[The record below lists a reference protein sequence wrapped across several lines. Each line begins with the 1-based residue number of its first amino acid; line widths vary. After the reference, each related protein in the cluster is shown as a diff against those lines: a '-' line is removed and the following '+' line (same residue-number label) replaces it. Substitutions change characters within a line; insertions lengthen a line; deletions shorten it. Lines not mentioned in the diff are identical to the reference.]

1 MTEISID
8 RPSKAIQP
16 GMAVVATDGFAGR
29 SSELVKENR
38 AGQQAGRGVQVR
50 VHVGT
55 QVPAQMLAVLALAL
69 VIWLVAAVPARA
81 GWAIVGDTVPSGQVI
96 DDDVLIRGTDVVID
110 GTITGDL
117 LAVGS
122 TVTVNGP
129 VAGSVV
135 SLART
140 VTVNGEVGGS
150 VYTLARTLTL
160 GSTADVR
167 HSAHFAGLLLD
178 SQKGSRIGRDLVAA
192 SVRGSISSHIG
203 RAMNAMILLLTFNG
217 QIGGG
222 VDVPA
227 PGTAP
232 SVPVAP
238 GAALFFVSSGGE
250 KPPALAMAAISG
262 LGQSGAA
269 AADATTAAGIPGWLV
284 ARLADLV
291 VLLLVGALVLWLR
304 PVLIRRPAD
313 RLIRQPLP
321 AAGLGLVALTI
332 ALNGAAVAILLAV
345 LLLVLGI
352 WLGVLTLWELTLLL
366 WGIGYPGLIL
376 VASSFALIV
385 LYGSKAIVA
394 VLVGELILKRVA
406 PSSLE
411 YRILPLL
418 LGLVLYVA
426 LRSIPIM
433 GRAIEVTVT
442 IFGLGA
448 AWLALRRQ
456 PLPAAQ
462 AHAPLFEGGVQPANV
477 GID

>member
-1 MTEISID
+1 M
-8 RPSKAIQP
+8 
-16 GMAVVATDGFAGR
+16 
-29 SSELVKENR
+29 KENR
-38 AGQQAGRGVQVR
+38 AVHRSGCAVQVR
-50 VHVGT
+50 VHAGTDVGT
-55 QVPAQMLAVLALAL
+55 HVGTHVRARMLAALVLALAA
-69 VIWLVAAVPARA
+69 WLAAAVPARA
-81 GWAIVGDTVPSGQVI
+81 GWAIVGDTVPAGQVI

-122 TVTVNGP
+122 TVTVNGS
-129 VAGSVV
+129 VSGSLV

-150 VYTLARTLTL
+150 VYTLARTLKL

-178 SQKGSRIGRDLVAA
+178 SHPGSRIGRDLVVA

-203 RAMNAMILLLTFNG
+203 RALNAMVLLLTFNG

-227 PGTAP
+227 PGA
-232 SVPVAP
+232 VPPVEP
-238 GAALFFVSSGGE
+238 GAALFFVSSSGG
-250 KPPALAMAAISG
+250 KLPALAMAGLAG
-262 LGQSGAA
+262 LGQNGAA
-269 AADATTAAGIPGWLV
+269 AADATTAGGIPAWLV
-284 ARLADLV
+284 ARLADLA
-291 VLLLVGALVLWLR
+291 VLLLVGGLVLWLR

-313 RLIRQPLP
+313 RLGHQPLP
-321 AAGLGLVALTI
+321 AAGLGLVALAI
-332 ALNGAAVAILLAV
+332 ALNGAAIVILLAV

-376 VASSFALIV
+376 VVSSFALIV
-385 LYGSKAIVA
+385 LYGSKTIVA
-394 VLVGELILKRVA
+394 ALVGELILKRVA

-411 YRILPLL
+411 YRIVPLL

-426 LRSIPIM
+426 LRSIPIV
-433 GRAIEVTVT
+433 GPAIEVIVT

-456 PLPAAQ
+456 PLPVAQ
-462 AHAPLFEGGVQPANV
+462 AHAPLFEGGVQPANA
-477 GID
+477 GLD